1 MTTIKALRI
10 QFDLCGND
18 IPPRLSPKHGD
29 VLRVRYEDV
38 GADKCDVC
46 EQKFPAPYL
55 LTATFNGRQL
65 LKEHVML
72 DEPLKQL
79 ASFVHSREDVMY
91 VALQHDVR

>member
-18 IPPRLSPKHGD
+18 IPPRLSPKYGD
-29 VLRVRYEDV
+29 VLRVRYDDV
-38 GADKCDVC
+38 GESKCDTC
-46 EQKFPAPYL
+46 AQKLPAPYL
-55 LTATFNGRQL
+55 LTATFNGRQV

-79 ASFVHSREDVMY
+79 TSFVHSREDVMHA
-91 VALQHDVR
+91 ALQLDAR

>member
-1 MTTIKALRI
+1 MTPIKALRI
-10 QFDLCGND
+10 QFDLCGSD
-18 IPPRLSPKHGD
+18 IPPRLNPKSGD

-38 GADKCDVC
+38 GEDKCNVC
-46 EQKFPAPYL
+46 GHKFEAPYL

-79 ASFVHSREDVMY
+79 TSFVHSREDVMHA
-91 VALQHDVR
+91 ALQLDAR